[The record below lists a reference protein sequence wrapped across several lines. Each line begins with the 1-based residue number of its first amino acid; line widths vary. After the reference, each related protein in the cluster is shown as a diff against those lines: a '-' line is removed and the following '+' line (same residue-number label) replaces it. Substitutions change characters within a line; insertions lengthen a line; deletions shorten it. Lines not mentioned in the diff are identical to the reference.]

1 MLDFTLSFS
10 NITLDD
16 RPEKPVGR
24 GWWRKAAEIVI
35 CREPW
40 GIENFVHR
48 INVLLSI
55 DTSSY
60 KESVCCSGLWW
71 KPKKKKTKLEHNHH
85 CSFGRLQHERLYKAG
100 KQASQGTPL
109 SLTFHN

>member
-48 INVLLSI
+48 IKDSSLNRYLQLQRECMLLWSMVETEEEE
-55 DTSSY
+55 D
-60 KESVCCSGLWW
+60 E
-71 KPKKKKTKLEHNHH
+71 
-85 CSFGRLQHERLYKAG
+85 AG
-100 KQASQGTPL
+100 T
-109 SLTFHN
+109 